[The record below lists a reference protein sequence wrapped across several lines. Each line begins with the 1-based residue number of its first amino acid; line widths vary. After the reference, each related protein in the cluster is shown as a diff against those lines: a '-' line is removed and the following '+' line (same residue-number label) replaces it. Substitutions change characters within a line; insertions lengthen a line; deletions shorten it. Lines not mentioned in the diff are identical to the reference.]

1 MLTFWT
7 IIYWN
12 TLRTCLKISSS
23 SRLLRSSSCLLP
35 LSLASRI
42 RLCRS
47 ASMAKAWM
55 RLSSYNLE
63 ICNTRFIQAKSKRK
77 HVCRGLRMLNLIR
90 GFPGIELKMY
100 VVMFA
105 GEVTSCLAI
114 QFPITNAVLNNNNVF
129 SNPTNCG
136 LKNFFIF
143 AKFFYF
149 LERNPGK
156 VINLKRL
163 LPKDNC
169 DLLLRKS
176 KTK

>member
-1 MLTFWT
+1 MS
-7 IIYWN
+7 
-12 TLRTCLKISSS
+12 RTENAKI
-23 SRLLRSSSCLLP
+23 
-35 LSLASRI
+35 
-42 RLCRS
+42 
-47 ASMAKAWM
+47 KA
-55 RLSSYNLE
+55 
-63 ICNTRFIQAKSKRK
+63 
-77 HVCRGLRMLNLIR
+77 VNLIR

-105 GEVTSCLAI
+105 GEVMSCLLV
-114 QFPITNAVLNNNNVF
+114 QFPITNALLKNNNVF

-143 AKFFYF
+143 AEFFYFF

-156 VINLKRL
+156 VIWKRL

>member
-1 MLTFWT
+1 MS
-7 IIYWN
+7 
-12 TLRTCLKISSS
+12 RTENAKI
-23 SRLLRSSSCLLP
+23 
-35 LSLASRI
+35 
-42 RLCRS
+42 
-47 ASMAKAWM
+47 KA
-55 RLSSYNLE
+55 
-63 ICNTRFIQAKSKRK
+63 A
-77 HVCRGLRMLNLIR
+77 NLIR

-105 GEVTSCLAI
+105 GEVMSCLAI
-114 QFPITNAVLNNNNVF
+114 QFPITNALLNNNNVF

-136 LKNFFIF
+136 LKNFFTF
-143 AKFFYF
+143 AEFFYF